1 MTKDQLR
8 EAIRAVI
15 GKELAE
21 VQPAVAPT
29 KPSPGPTIHPGK
41 PDTGK
46 PKPRRPLGNPGV
58 SPKPKATMTE
68 AEMLAKIIKR
78 FRKAKK

>member
-1 MTKDQLR
+1 MQTLMRSKAVLDEIIDAEDQLR

-15 GKELAE
+15 RKELAE

-41 PDTGK
+41 PI
-46 PKPRRPLGNPGV
+46 
-58 SPKPKATMTE
+58 S
-68 AEMLAKIIKR
+68 
-78 FRKAKK
+78 

>member
-15 GKELAE
+15 RKELAE

-29 KPSPGPTIHPGK
+29 KPSPGPTIHPIIV
-41 PDTGK
+41 TGK

>member
-15 GKELAE
+15 RKELAE

-29 KPSPGPTIHPGK
+29 KPSPGPTIHPGNQIQVNQN
-41 PDTGK
+41 
-46 PKPRRPLGNPGV
+46 LV
-58 SPKPKATMTE
+58 AH
-68 AEMLAKIIKR
+68 
-78 FRKAKK
+78 

>member
-15 GKELAE
+15 RKELAE
-21 VQPAVAPT
+21 AQPVVAPPKPTT
-29 KPSPGPTIHPGK
+29 KPG
-41 PDTGK
+41 TGA

-58 SPKPKATMTE
+58 NPKPKATMTE